1 MSWQDI
7 KNPEEFHSITKEK
20 FSLCLFYCFAY
31 NSDVKSMP
39 QRLVSQGVTCI
50 QVDTNRMKDV
60 AAKFRITGYPSF
72 QFFVKGRVFGGLL
85 ADPLKVPEVLKECI
99 LAQSKYRE
107 AKSVSEF
114 LSFIAFDGLSVCL
127 IYSTRHPN
135 HMNTVYNMNC
145 YSKDYPSVQF
155 CGIDEALGIET
166 PFALPT
172 NELQL
177 LEKLS
182 IFEKSGIEGLVPPE
196 IRTSKKAQS
205 NESCVSQ
212 QKTEKIKPRVSQSQT
227 SIEKQSPRIS
237 EHRTS
242 VSTNPIQRK
251 ESIVKRRTSLGVN
264 KPTPIDTSDAT
275 VYSMGGGRKSAGS
288 HGIQSPLTLKSDTSS
303 IESSPKV
310 NGKRR
315 STLESG
321 SGSLLPLKSE
331 VRPKAKANPAS
342 ISLKEV
348 IGFEIPE
355 DSVFE
360 SKRSSVFVTPAV
372 QDSSKA
378 VDILVQNAIKRSEK
392 LVLADDGY
400 SIVEQIDAI
409 SESNLIDGFNA
420 IREEQIEEAFFIE
433 PPLTDEYDAL
443 PVKGFRES
451 INLKE
456 FLPVKDTRS
465 RSNSKVGSTR
475 SCRNEEYRSELERQ
489 LQEMNWDTENVERN
503 QKNGMNI

>member
-1 MSWQDI
+1 
-7 KNPEEFHSITKEK
+7 
-20 FSLCLFYCFAY
+20 
-31 NSDVKSMP
+31 
-39 QRLVSQGVTCI
+39 
-50 QVDTNRMKDV
+50 
-60 AAKFRITGYPSF
+60 
-72 QFFVKGRVFGGLL
+72 
-85 ADPLKVPEVLKECI
+85 
-99 LAQSKYRE
+99 
-107 AKSVSEF
+107 
-114 LSFIAFDGLSVCL
+114 
-127 IYSTRHPN
+127 
-135 HMNTVYNMNC
+135 MNC
-145 YSKDYPSVQF
+145 YSKDYTGIQF
-155 CGIDEALGIET
+155 CGIDEALGIEVRDSHNLGADVEISDPIIPCVYT
-166 PFALPT
+166 M
-172 NELQL
+172 LQ
-177 LEKLS
+177 KPDIVRIAYQRAS
-182 IFEKSGIEGLVPPE
+182 IAGE
-196 IRTSKKAQS
+196 TD
-205 NESCVSQ
+205 Q

-251 ESIVKRRTSLGVN
+251 ESIVKRRTSLVVN

-275 VYSMGGGRKSAGS
+275 VYSTGGGRKSAGS

-342 ISLKEV
+342 ISLMEV
-348 IGFEIPE
+348 VGFEIPE
-355 DSVFE
+355 DSIFE

-372 QDSSKA
+372 QDNSKA

-409 SESNLIDGFNA
+409 TESNLTDGFNA
-420 IREEQIEEAFFIE
+420 IREEQIEEVFFIE
-433 PPLTDEYDAL
+433 PPLTDEYGAL
-443 PVKGFRES
+443 PVKGFREP

-465 RSNSKVGSTR
+465 RSNSKVGSMR
-475 SCRNEEYRSELERQ
+475 SCDEEYRTELERQ
-489 LQEMNWDTENVERN
+489 FQEMNWDTENVESN